1 MRERKNTGPH
11 REEHHHGNA
20 VHAALPKNDRG
31 PDDAVILPDG
41 EWRMGIAKVGVPYH
55 DDGQAA
61 PALDF
66 SCLDRFFFEA

>member
-1 MRERKNTGPH
+1 
-11 REEHHHGNA
+11 
-20 VHAALPKNDRG
+20 
-31 PDDAVILPDG
+31 
-41 EWRMGIAKVGVPYH
+41 MGIAKVGVPYH